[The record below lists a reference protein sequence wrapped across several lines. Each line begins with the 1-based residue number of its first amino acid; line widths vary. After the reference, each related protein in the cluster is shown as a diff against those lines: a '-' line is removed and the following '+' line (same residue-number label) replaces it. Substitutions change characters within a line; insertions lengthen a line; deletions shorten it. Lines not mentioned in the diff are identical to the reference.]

1 MLGVGVVDK
10 KQLPGKM
17 PLKSVS
23 QPISIPVRREYLYNN
38 KSNPSSL
45 PSTPPNDFM
54 NHLQKRLYQ
63 FATSPVLIY
72 NLRN

>member
-1 MLGVGVVDK
+1 MLGVVDK
-10 KQLPGKM
+10 KQLPGKV
-17 PLKSVS
+17 PLRSVS
-23 QPISIPVRREYLYNN
+23 QPISIPSKREYAYNT

-45 PSTPPNDFM
+45 SSTPPNEFM
-54 NHLQKRLYQ
+54 NHLQKRLDQ